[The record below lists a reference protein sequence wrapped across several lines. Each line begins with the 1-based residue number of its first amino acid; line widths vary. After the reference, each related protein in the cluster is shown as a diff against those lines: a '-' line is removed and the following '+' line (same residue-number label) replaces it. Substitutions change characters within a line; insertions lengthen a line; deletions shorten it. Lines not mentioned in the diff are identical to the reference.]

1 MGKNKEASKMI
12 ELPEAA
18 VLAQQLN
25 DTVQGKRITNVI
37 TNASPHK
44 FAWFYG
50 DPQNYHE
57 MLTGREMGRAVT
69 YGGMIQIAVEGYAL
83 VFAEGVRLGF
93 HDVNEKRPLKHQ
105 LFIEFED
112 ESALSATI
120 QMYGGLWCFPDG
132 EFQNPYYLGAKA
144 KPSPLSADFH
154 KNYFDSIINAP
165 GTEKLSAKALL
176 ATEQRIPGLGNG
188 VLQDI
193 LYNAGIHPKK
203 KVGQL
208 TEADRERLYQS
219 VKSTLAEMVFQ
230 GGRDTE
236 TDLFGCPGGYRT
248 KLSKKTTDKPCP
260 VCGMNI
266 VKEAYMGGSI
276 YYCTGCQKM

>member
-1 MGKNKEASKMI
+1 MI

-37 TNASPHK
+37 ANASPHK
-44 FAWFYG
+44 FAWFCG

-57 MLTGREMGRAVT
+57 MLTGRKIGRAVT
-69 YGGMIQIAVEGYAL
+69 FGGMIEIAAEGYTL
-83 VFAEGVRLGF
+83 EFAEGVGLRF
-93 HDVNEKRPLKHQ
+93 HDVNEKRPQKHQ
-105 LFIEFED
+105 LLIEFED
-112 ESALSATI
+112 ESALSSTV

-132 EFQNPYYLGAKA
+132 EFQNPYYLGSKT
-144 KPSPLSADFH
+144 KPSPLSSEFNA
-154 KNYFDSIINAP
+154 NYFNGILNAP
-165 GTEKLSAKALL
+165 GAEKLSAKALL

-203 KVGQL
+203 KVSQL
-208 TEADRERLYQS
+208 SETDKEKLFQS
-219 VKSTLAEMVFQ
+219 IKSTLAEMVFQ

-236 TDLFGCPGGYRT
+236 NDLFGCPGGYKT

-276 YYCTGCQKM
+276 YYCTGCQKL